1 MKKELRKLKFKD
13 DINKRYEHRSY
24 NKIKM
29 VFYNLIVLTVFRCI
43 NA

>member
-13 DINKRYEHRSY
+13 NLNKRYEHRSY

-29 VFYNLIVLTVFRCI
+29 ALLQFNLF
-43 NA
+43 